1 MLTWSHSSCE
11 LHKKKKSWLI
21 CRGEITYCKKICV
34 ISNGNT
40 QLDSERGLYRA
51 HSFTWRASMQIYG
64 SKINFLHK
72 KRVQLPPDLF
82 GTPIWPPF
90 HCFGTP
96 IWLPWRHCFSSFL
109 FLAARRDGCIR
120 KTWRRNLFFNMGI
133 LSPAS
138 RGFLS
143 PFG

>member
-40 QLDSERGLYRA
+40 QLDSLSVGCMSTFIHVASIYAIYR
-51 HSFTWRASMQIYG
+51 

-96 IWLPWRHCFSSFL
+96 IWLPWRHCFSSLL